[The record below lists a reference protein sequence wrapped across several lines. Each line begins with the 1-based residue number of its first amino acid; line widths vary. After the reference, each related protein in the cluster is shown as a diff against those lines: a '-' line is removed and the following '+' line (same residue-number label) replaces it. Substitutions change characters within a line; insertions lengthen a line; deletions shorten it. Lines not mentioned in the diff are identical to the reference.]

1 MKLTI
6 LPLGV
11 RINGEIVHTREMR
24 LSSVRSAAACAR
36 HNYIMRCTLARPE
49 DLRRTR
55 PRERTR
61 SVPMGTSNEM
71 VVTVSHPAKVVAGMC
86 HAGGCALLPGRGDT
100 GPPNPPQLLSTPA
113 ICYRSMN
120 RADESGPVG
129 TEVAVTFE
137 RYLTF
142 ARRYVSFC
150 AAREL
155 PSDSVSRVSYLS
167 MGDGSGRGWRVAW
180 EVVDKSSEECYS
192 RCDNKD
198 SCDKDPVLIRRFPTV
213 GGDAL

>member
-155 PSDSVSRVSYLS
+155 PSDSVCLECRISQWG
-167 MGDGSGRGWRVAW
+167 MGRGGGGGSLGKWLINRVKSATRVAIT
-180 EVVDKSSEECYS
+180 KI
-192 RCDNKD
+192 
-198 SCDKDPVLIRRFPTV
+198 PVTKTPC
-213 GGDAL
+213 

>member
-1 MKLTI
+1 VYARFRKARTTKLSAAPRFVGKTPMTKQLNKRSNNYIKSCTRHLPMKLTI

-11 RINGEIVHTREMR
+11 RTNGEIVHTREMR
-24 LSSVRSAAACAR
+24 LSSLRSAAARAR
-36 HNYIMRCTLARPE
+36 HNYIMRCTLARPK

-86 HAGGCALLPGRGDT
+86 RAGGCALPPSRGDT

-120 RADESGPVG
+120 RAHESGPVG
-129 TEVAVTFE
+129 TGVA
-137 RYLTF
+137 
-142 ARRYVSFC
+142 
-150 AAREL
+150 
-155 PSDSVSRVSYLS
+155 
-167 MGDGSGRGWRVAW
+167 
-180 EVVDKSSEECYS
+180 
-192 RCDNKD
+192 
-198 SCDKDPVLIRRFPTV
+198 
-213 GGDAL
+213 